1 MIEKAES
8 QDRTICLIM
17 ITYPGLRPGFMY
29 LFRTRGLNVAGA
41 GPWSQETY
49 SVSANCASFYFNNCL
64 PTSLL
69 FFNYIFLKN
78 FTLPVPPTAPAAPR
92 IKKTTLRSIE
102 FAWDEPDDGMFSLSF
117 LGRRID
123 GLDAL
128 S

>member
-49 SVSANCASFYFNNCL
+49 SVSANCALHF
-64 PTSLL
+64 
-69 FFNYIFLKN
+69 
-78 FTLPVPPTAPAAPR
+78 R
-92 IKKTTLRSIE
+92 IKKDILILIIAFGHRNCLLII
-102 FAWDEPDDGMFSLSF
+102 SF
-117 LGRRID
+117 LRISLCRFRPPPLRPLGSRRLLCVLLNLL
-123 GLDAL
+123 GTNLTTVCLAYRF
-128 S
+128 